1 MIEETTPFFFTK
13 VVAEADIDMLNHVNN
28 AVYLQYLQE
37 AAIAHW
43 ESRASTDLQNE
54 VSWIVRRH
62 EIDYLKAAVLGDSLQ
77 IKTWVGAYTAAT
89 WDRHYEIYHKV
100 NQQLLVKAKSVWVAV
115 DRRSMRVRR
124 IEGSLKDCF
133 FEKPSE

>member
-1 MIEETTPFFFTK
+1 MIEEASPFFFTK

-77 IKTWVGAYTAAT
+77 IKTWVGAYNAAT